1 MSTKEAVL
9 SLRQQTGAGIVEI
22 QKALEEAGGDET
34 KAIEI
39 LRVKGQAKA
48 LKKQDRETKEGLVA
62 SYIHANGR
70 VGSIVELLCETDFVA
85 RNEDFKAFARELAMH
100 VAASNP
106 LYLTIEDVPEE
117 VREKEAQIYKEE
129 MASSGKLEG
138 KSDDMIKKILDGK
151 LQKYYADACLMEQ
164 ASIKDEERTIKD
176 LVAEM
181 TAKIGE
187 KVVIKRFQRFAI
199 GE

>member
-1 MSTKEAVL
+1 MSKEAVL

-22 QKALEEAGGDET
+22 QKALEEAGGDEA

-39 LRVKGQAKA
+39 LRKKGVAKA
-48 LKKQDRETKEGLVA
+48 LKKQDRETKDGIVA

-70 VGSIVELLCETDFVA
+70 VGAMVEIACETDFVS
-85 RNEDFKAFARELAMH
+85 RNDEFKAFARELAMQ
-100 VAASNP
+100 VAAANP
-106 LYLTIEDVPEE
+106 LYLSPEDVPEE
-117 VREKEAQIYKEE
+117 VKEKEKQIYREE
-129 MASSGKLEG
+129 MESTGKLAG
-138 KSDDMIKKILDGK
+138 KADDMVEKILDGK
-151 LQKYYADACLMEQ
+151 LNKYFTDACLLEQ

-181 TAKIGE
+181 TAKVGE
-187 KVVIKRFQRFAI
+187 KIVVKRFSRFAL

>member
-1 MSTKEAVL
+1 MSSKEAVM

-22 QKALEEAGGDET
+22 QKALEEAGGDEA

-39 LRVKGQAKA
+39 LRKRGQAKA
-48 LKKQDRETKEGLVA
+48 LKKQDRETHEGVVA

-70 VGSIVELLCETDFVA
+70 VGSMVELACETDFVA
-85 RNEDFKAFARELAMH
+85 RNDDFKNFAREIAMH
-100 VAASNP
+100 IAAANP
-106 LYLTIEDVPEE
+106 LYISPEDVPEE
-117 VREKEAQIYKEE
+117 VKEKEMQIYKEE
-129 MASSGKLEG
+129 MQSSGKLEG
-138 KSDDMIKKILDGK
+138 KNEEMIAKILEGK
-151 LQKYYADACLMEQ
+151 IQKYFADACLLEQ
-164 ASIKDEERTIKD
+164 TSIKEDDRTIND
-176 LVAEM
+176 LVVAM